1 MACMMIGSN
10 PSSSARISAPLC
22 CALTCPVPPCHQ
34 SLTPLLRHVLQE
46 VGAGILQNLHSQ
58 RQTITHARD
67 TLHGADDN
75 IAKSRR
81 ILAGMSR
88 RIMTN
93 KVVMFGIIGLLVA
106 AIIIVIYFKIK
117 S

>member
-1 MACMMIGSN
+1 MARNLQWSGLIQAHLQE
-10 PSSSARISAPLC
+10 PPLC
-22 CALTCPVPPCHQ
+22 LAVAGLDRLSESDNDSC
-34 SLTPLLRHVLQE
+34 HVLQE
-46 VGAGILQNLHSQ
+46 IGAGILQNLHSQ

>member
-1 MACMMIGSN
+1 MSYARAIFRFCKAKAT
-10 PSSSARISAPLC
+10 SSCCVDSESISR
-22 CALTCPVPPCHQ
+22 
-34 SLTPLLRHVLQE
+34 SLHVTVLQE